1 MQGININI
9 TRQSIGRIKQPGSL
23 CKSAQ
28 RHPYGLVDCK
38 LCDQSCLHIRFHMYM
53 HDKLYRGG
61 NFFSKPSLEI
71 GMLSIWDLICAGAL
85 SLKFSMLKMS
95 YV

>member
-1 MQGININI
+1 
-9 TRQSIGRIKQPGSL
+9 
-23 CKSAQ
+23 
-28 RHPYGLVDCK
+28 
-38 LCDQSCLHIRFHMYM
+38 MYM